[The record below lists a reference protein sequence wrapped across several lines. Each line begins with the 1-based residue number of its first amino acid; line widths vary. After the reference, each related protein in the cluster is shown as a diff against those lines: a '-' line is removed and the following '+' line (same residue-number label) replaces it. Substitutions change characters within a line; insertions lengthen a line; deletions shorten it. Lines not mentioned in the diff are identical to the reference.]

1 MIRHYEIFVYTK
13 GTRLYAE
20 MVCLAIRKKYH
31 EILEETKNFMS
42 FRILSRDEDPDI
54 SKKKLTYILPTL
66 KDFLLILDD
75 RRDVTAS

>member
-1 MIRHYEIFVYTK
+1 
-13 GTRLYAE
+13 
-20 MVCLAIRKKYH
+20 
-31 EILEETKNFMS
+31 MS

-75 RRDVTAS
+75 RRDVTYHLFRSGIILPTVSLRNHTITSLVSSIISMGC